1 MAATDEKTRLKHLG
15 DMEVEAVVEL
25 GRKKMKLKRVRQLRK
40 QDIIE
45 LDQLAGEAF
54 SIRINDAPFAK
65 GEVIIVGESIACR
78 LTRMMESHVEESEEG
93 DKDLRG
99 DGA

>member
-1 MAATDEKTRLKHLG
+1 MAAIDEKTRLKYLG

-25 GRKKMKLKRVRQLRK
+25 GRKKMKLKQVRQLCK
-40 QDIIE
+40 KGIIE
-45 LDQLAGEAF
+45 LDKLCGERY
-54 SIRINDAPFAK
+54 SVRINDAPFAE
-65 GEVIIVGESIACR
+65 GEIIVGGESIACR
-78 LTRMMESHVEESEEG
+78 LTRMVEPHVEESEEG